1 MREWGEKRD
10 REKCEGEERRER
22 VRKNS
27 EWKKLTLL

>member
-10 REKCEGEERRER
+10 RGEGGGEERRER